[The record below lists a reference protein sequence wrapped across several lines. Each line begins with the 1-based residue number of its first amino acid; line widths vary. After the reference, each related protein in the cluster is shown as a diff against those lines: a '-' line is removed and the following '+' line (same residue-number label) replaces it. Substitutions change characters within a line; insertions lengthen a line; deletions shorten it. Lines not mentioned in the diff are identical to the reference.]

1 MPAFRLG
8 RPAQESPQLRWI
20 SGRVGLDMTDDI
32 PSVFLSY
39 PSQCKGTVQTFADS
53 LRKEKVVVAM
63 AGDLDLLPGLPWT
76 HWIENQLR
84 AARACLVW
92 VEDTGLTPYQERE
105 LEYALSL
112 HDHSKKIS
120 GTSNVGT
127 YAVIP
132 LIAKRNHE
140 KFRWDIRLHSFQFI
154 DPEDQASVPL
164 IVEAVKVR
172 LHGAVGGRGND
183 ASSLERLFGENPS
196 ALGTCPWAPLPP
208 TPHAESQNSVIMS
221 VIPITNE
228 QFGRFERRPTPRS
241 DCRLLPPDRPA
252 VNVSW
257 FEAIRFCSW
266 LETQFRWAAGAR
278 PPTVAE
284 WRTAFLGPELPSR
297 IERATTLP
305 IAEAP
310 ARPDSLGFF
319 GQDGSF
325 WEWCQRDGGGDD
337 SEKQAI
343 ALWTAQGVSIRHI
356 HPARRNDDRGF
367 RVVLPGLRL
376 GYDQERRVGVVI
388 TGDTPHDK
396 GGESGRNG

>member
-1 MPAFRLG
+1 
-8 RPAQESPQLRWI
+8 
-20 SGRVGLDMTDDI
+20 MTDDI

-241 DCRLLPPDRPA
+241 DCRLLPPIARRSTSPGSKRSDSALGLRRSSGGPPG
-252 VNVSW
+252 
-257 FEAIRFCSW
+257 R
-266 LETQFRWAAGAR
+266 AR
-278 PPTVAE
+278 PPWRNGGQRSLALNCPVGSRE
-284 WRTAFLGPELPSR
+284 RPPFQSRKLRLDRTALASSARMAASGSGANETEEATIRRSKRLPFGRHRVSRFGTFIRLG
-297 IERATTLP
+297 ATT
-305 IAEAP
+305 IVGSAW
-310 ARPDSLGFF
+310 FF
-319 GQDGSF
+319 
-325 WEWCQRDGGGDD
+325 
-337 SEKQAI
+337 
-343 ALWTAQGVSIRHI
+343 QGCASATIRSVESVS
-356 HPARRNDDRGF
+356 
-367 RVVLPGLRL
+367 
-376 GYDQERRVGVVI
+376 
-388 TGDTPHDK
+388 
-396 GGESGRNG
+396 